1 MKATPNP
8 WPLLEVALE
17 WKPQVKERPR
27 FANGRV
33 YTPKKTL
40 DAERSLAEQFQ
51 AAAADWEPYEKPC
64 HVEWTF
70 TNSHVGVILRGYDDY
85 TQRQLRGDLDNYVKM
100 ASDALNGIL
109 FDDDK
114 RVVRSDAVKL

>member
-1 MKATPNP
+1 MTDPI
-8 WPLLEVALE
+8 LEVALE

-27 FANGRV
+27 FVRATGRA

-40 DAERSLAEQFQ
+40 DAENDLRTQFLAAVPENWY
-51 AAAADWEPYEKPC
+51 AYIDPC

-70 TNSHVGVILRGYDDY
+70 TNSHVGVVLREHPDY
-85 TQRQLRGDLDNYVKM
+85 EQRQLRGDLDNYVKL
-100 ASDALNGIL
+100 ASDALNGVL

-114 RVVRSDAVKL
+114 RVVSSHAVKL

>member
-1 MKATPNP
+1 MND
-8 WPLLEVALE
+8 PLLEVALE

-40 DAERSLAEQFQ
+40 HAEEDLRRAFLH
-51 AAAADWEPYEKPC
+51 AAPDWVPYYEPC

-70 TNSHVGVILRGYDDY
+70 TNSHVGIVLRSHSDY
-85 TQRQLRGDLDNYVKM
+85 EQRQLRGDLDNYVKM
-100 ASDALNGIL
+100 ASDAMNGVL

-114 RVVRSDAVKL
+114 RVVRAGSVKL

>member
-1 MKATPNP
+1 MKDPI
-8 WPLLEVALE
+8 LELALE

-27 FANGRV
+27 FVRATGRA

-40 DAERSLAEQFQ
+40 DAERDLRTEFLDKAPANWHAYF
-51 AAAADWEPYEKPC
+51 DPC

-70 TNSHVGVILRGYDDY
+70 TNSHVGVILREHDDY
-85 TQRQLRGDLDNYVKM
+85 EQRQLRGDLDNYVKL
-100 ASDALNGIL
+100 ASDALNGVL

-114 RVVRSDAVKL
+114 RVVSSHAVKL